1 MKDLEVMEPAER
13 LWDFF
18 VTSFHAA
25 DIADPLPSFDAQ
37 ADLAAVREVMNRR
50 GYVIAGIREDGLVT
64 RHLHRPDATADDITG
79 PDPIRPEQTVHGE
92 MPLHLALARL
102 ADEPF
107 LLVRTL
113 GEFNGLI
120 RPAGIQKAP
129 GRMWLFGMVTLMEM
143 RAAAALDL
151 VYPDGSWRT
160 RIAPGRLEKAQALQD
175 ERTRRGQPCRLEDCL
190 QLSDKVEVLLR
201 DDHFC
206 LFTGIESRRQ
216 FKIKVKEMEVLRNN
230 LAHAQDLVPQSW
242 PMIVSIARDLDRFL
256 LRPRLHQ
263 LVQKAASDPPG
274 VTTP

>member
-1 MKDLEVMEPAER
+1 MNPVELMEPAER

-37 ADLAAVREVMNRR
+37 ADPAAVRAVMHRR
-50 GYVIAGIREDGLVT
+50 GFTVAGIREDGLVT
-64 RHLHRPDATADDITG
+64 RCLHRDDASGGFDG
-79 PDPIRPEQTVHGE
+79 PDPIRPDQSVHGE
-92 MPLHLALARL
+92 TPLHLVLARL

-113 GEFNGLI
+113 GEFNGFI
-120 RPAGIQKAP
+120 RPAGIQKPP

-151 VYPDGSWRT
+151 VYPDGSWRA
-160 RIAPGRLEKAQALQD
+160 RIAPGRLQKAQALQD

-216 FKIKVKEMEVLRNN
+216 FKIKVKEMEALRNN
-230 LAHAQDLVPQSW
+230 LAHAQDLVPHSW
-242 PMIVSIARDLDRFL
+242 PMILAIARDLDRFL
-256 LRPRLHQ
+256 LRPRLQQ
-263 LVQKAASDPPG
+263 LAQDAAGAPSA